1 MPGNDRKQAASAPSS
16 PRVRG
21 GSPPRLTRKG
31 QMRAMSDDGAGAR
44 GPRSPAGNAAGD
56 RARSRAVSREE
67 VASVKR
73 QYRAVFERG
82 ESGAW
87 TARVPSVRGCHT
99 YGRTLDQARRRLR
112 EALAL
117 WVDEPDKAELVE
129 DVRLPANV
137 KAAVRASRA
146 DRRRAEEQRAEAS
159 ASTTRAAR
167 ALVHELGV
175 GFRDAAELLGVS
187 HQRVQQLV
195 RG

>member
-1 MPGNDRKQAASAPSS
+1 MAS
-16 PRVRG
+16 
-21 GSPPRLTRKG
+21 
-31 QMRAMSDDGAGAR
+31 
-44 GPRSPAGNAAGD
+44 
-56 RARSRAVSREE
+56 VSR
-67 VASVKR
+67 S
-73 QYRAVFERG
+73 YRAVFERD

-87 TARVPSVRGCHT
+87 IARVPSVRGCHT

-117 WVDEPDKAELVE
+117 WVDEPYAVELVE
-129 DVRLPANV
+129 DVRLPPDV

-146 DRRRAEEQRAEAS
+146 DRRRAEEHRAEAR

-167 ALVHELGV
+167 ALVDDLGV

>member
-1 MPGNDRKQAASAPSS
+1 
-16 PRVRG
+16 
-21 GSPPRLTRKG
+21 
-31 QMRAMSDDGAGAR
+31 MSGK
-44 GPRSPAGNAAGD
+44 
-56 RARSRAVSREE
+56 EM
-67 VASVKR
+67 ASVKR
-73 QYRAVFERG
+73 QYRAVFERD

-87 TARVPSVRGCHT
+87 IARVPSVRGCHT

-117 WVDEPDKAELVE
+117 WVDKPDTAEIVE
-129 DVRLPANV
+129 DVRLPPNV

-159 ASTTRAAR
+159 ASTMRAAR
-167 ALVHELGV
+167 VLVDDLGV

>member
-1 MPGNDRKQAASAPSS
+1 M
-16 PRVRG
+16 
-21 GSPPRLTRKG
+21 
-31 QMRAMSDDGAGAR
+31 
-44 GPRSPAGNAAGD
+44 
-56 RARSRAVSREE
+56 
-67 VASVKR
+67 
-73 QYRAVFERG
+73 FERD

-167 ALVHELGV
+167 ALVDEVGV

>member
-1 MPGNDRKQAASAPSS
+1 
-16 PRVRG
+16 
-21 GSPPRLTRKG
+21 
-31 QMRAMSDDGAGAR
+31 MSGK
-44 GPRSPAGNAAGD
+44 
-56 RARSRAVSREE
+56 EM
-67 VASVKR
+67 ASVKR
-73 QYRAVFERG
+73 QYRAVFERD

-87 TARVPSVRGCHT
+87 IARVPSVRGCHT

-117 WVDEPDKAELVE
+117 WVDKPDTAEIVE
-129 DVRLPANV
+129 DVRLPPNV

-146 DRRRAEEQRAEAS
+146 DRRRAEEQRVEAS
-159 ASTTRAAR
+159 ASTARAAR
-167 ALVHELGV
+167 VLVDDLGV

>member
-1 MPGNDRKQAASAPSS
+1 MPGR
-16 PRVRG
+16 
-21 GSPPRLTRKG
+21 
-31 QMRAMSDDGAGAR
+31 
-44 GPRSPAGNAAGD
+44 
-56 RARSRAVSREE
+56 
-67 VASVKR
+67 
-73 QYRAVFERG
+73 YRAVFERD

-99 YGRTLDQARRRLR
+99 HGRTLDQARRRLR

-146 DRRRAEEQRAEAS
+146 DGGGAGGRAEAQRAEAS

-167 ALVHELGV
+167 ALVDEVGV

>member
-1 MPGNDRKQAASAPSS
+1 M
-16 PRVRG
+16 
-21 GSPPRLTRKG
+21 
-31 QMRAMSDDGAGAR
+31 
-44 GPRSPAGNAAGD
+44 
-56 RARSRAVSREE
+56 
-67 VASVKR
+67 ASVNR
-73 QYRAVFERG
+73 SYRAVFERD

-87 TARVPSVRGCHT
+87 IARVPSLRGCHT

-117 WVDEPDKAELVE
+117 WVDKSDTAELVE
-129 DVRLPANV
+129 DVRLPPHV

-146 DRRRAEEQRAEAS
+146 DRRKAEEQRAEAS

-167 ALVHELGV
+167 ALVEDLGV

-187 HQRVQQLV
+187 HQRVEQLV

>member
-1 MPGNDRKQAASAPSS
+1 M
-16 PRVRG
+16 
-21 GSPPRLTRKG
+21 
-31 QMRAMSDDGAGAR
+31 
-44 GPRSPAGNAAGD
+44 
-56 RARSRAVSREE
+56 SREK

-73 QYRAVFERG
+73 QYHAVFERD

-129 DVRLPANV
+129 DVRLPASV

-146 DRRRAEEQRAEAS
+146 DRRRAEEKRAEAS
-159 ASTTRAAR
+159 ASTIRAAR
-167 ALVHELGV
+167 ALVDDVGV
-175 GFRDAAELLGVS
+175 GFRDAAEILGVS

>member
-1 MPGNDRKQAASAPSS
+1 M
-16 PRVRG
+16 
-21 GSPPRLTRKG
+21 
-31 QMRAMSDDGAGAR
+31 
-44 GPRSPAGNAAGD
+44 
-56 RARSRAVSREE
+56 
-67 VASVKR
+67 ASVNR
-73 QYRAVFERG
+73 SYRAVFERD

-117 WVDEPDKAELVE
+117 WVDEPDTADLVE

-146 DRRRAEEQRAEAS
+146 DRRRAEEKRAEAS
-159 ASTTRAAR
+159 ASTIRAAR
-167 ALVHELGV
+167 ALVDDVGV
-175 GFRDAAELLGVS
+175 GFRDAAEILGVS

-195 RG
+195 GG

>member
-1 MPGNDRKQAASAPSS
+1 
-16 PRVRG
+16 
-21 GSPPRLTRKG
+21 
-31 QMRAMSDDGAGAR
+31 MSGK
-44 GPRSPAGNAAGD
+44 
-56 RARSRAVSREE
+56 EM
-67 VASVKR
+67 ASVKR
-73 QYRAVFERG
+73 QYRAVFERD

-87 TARVPSVRGCHT
+87 IARVPSVRGCQT

-117 WVDEPDKAELVE
+117 WVDKPDSAEIVE
-129 DVRLPANV
+129 DVRLPPNV

-146 DRRRAEEQRAEAS
+146 DRRRAEEQRVEAS
-159 ASTTRAAR
+159 ASTARAAR
-167 ALVHELGV
+167 VLVDDLGV